1 MLSFNLLA
9 FHDVKNQSSI
19 HMIETMLKSTKLN
32 DFISDAYSPYYNEAF
47 SWGASHLQ
55 SDMKWKS
62 ALKNEDMLKNR
73 MQNICLKVYRKFEDL
88 TFEKEVPSSPDPSV
102 ILRAVKETFEETL
115 LDASPPFRSSSD
127 DDVDYDPTDC
137 VICYDPTHGYEDS
150 VAIGTIIQPNEP
162 RQPAAD
168 IKRIHHCCLYRYYQ
182 ESRSMVDPTGTGR
195 KIQYIELPSAVVA
208 QYREERDE
216 RRRSENL
223 ERRRREHQEDLKQ
236 GITIIIGFCIFV
248 LGGIFIVDNSV
259 PGCELLCNLFH
270 FLITICFL
278 ILIRALTGVALE
290 PANRRQDLHMCRDIC
305 NRHHNARVNGTAVN
319 ATNATVQ

>member
-1 MLSFNLLA
+1 METNLDRVTQL
-9 FHDVKNQSSI
+9 HDVKNQSFI
-19 HMIETMLKSTKLN
+19 HMIETMLRSTKLN

-55 SDMKWKS
+55 SDKGWNS

-127 DDVDYDPTDC
+127 DDVDATDC
-137 VICYDPTHGYEDS
+137 VICYDPTHGDIDS
-150 VAIGTIIQPNEP
+150 VTIGSTIQPNEP

-168 IKRIHHCCLYRYYQ
+168 IKRIHHRCLYRYYQ

-195 KIQYIELPSAVVA
+195 RIQFIELPNAVVA

-270 FLITICFL
+270 FLITISAL
-278 ILIRALTGVALE
+278 ILIQALTGVALQ
-290 PANRRQDLHMCRDIC
+290 ANNIQDLNKCREIC
-305 NRHHNARVNGTAVN
+305 ICHHNARVNGTAVN